1 MKNNGKIIGK
11 LFRNSVLSIIA
22 AAIATMLGVVIDGII
37 IGRFLGPDS
46 MAAYGLVT
54 PIINLATAFSGVLAT
69 GAQIICAQRLGA
81 GNADKARRAFS
92 MCMVIT
98 AIVATLMIV
107 IMLIFRD
114 PICVMLGARGNS
126 AKLLSL
132 TSDYLL
138 GLLFSFPSVLLL
150 FEFNALMRLDG
161 DANRVIVAVV
171 VMTILDVVG
180 DLTNALIV
188 HGGMLGMGLTTSI
201 SYFAA
206 LVIMLLHFTKKD
218 IIFKFSLKNLKLRDL
233 GEIIG
238 TGSSSAVGSASA
250 MLRNASLNQIMVA
263 SVLSSTAVAALGVV
277 NTVLNFTS
285 STMLGVAMTT
295 AMIAG
300 MILGEQDRVAAE
312 ALIKVSVHCRR
323 VWFCRGR
330 ENGFACRKRS
340 QVLRCKYYFLWLE
353 RRIYQLH
360 PGNETNG
367 NL

>member
-132 TSDYLL
+132 TSDYL
-138 GLLFSFPSVLLL
+138 
-150 FEFNALMRLDG
+150 
-161 DANRVIVAVV
+161 
-171 VMTILDVVG
+171 
-180 DLTNALIV
+180 
-188 HGGMLGMGLTTSI
+188 
-201 SYFAA
+201 
-206 LVIMLLHFTKKD
+206 
-218 IIFKFSLKNLKLRDL
+218 
-233 GEIIG
+233 
-238 TGSSSAVGSASA
+238 
-250 MLRNASLNQIMVA
+250 
-263 SVLSSTAVAALGVV
+263 
-277 NTVLNFTS
+277 
-285 STMLGVAMTT
+285 
-295 AMIAG
+295 
-300 MILGEQDRVAAE
+300 
-312 ALIKVSVHCRR
+312 
-323 VWFCRGR
+323 
-330 ENGFACRKRS
+330 
-340 QVLRCKYYFLWLE
+340 
-353 RRIYQLH
+353 
-360 PGNETNG
+360 
-367 NL
+367 

>member
-171 VMTILDVVG
+171 VMTILDVV
-180 DLTNALIV
+180 
-188 HGGMLGMGLTTSI
+188 
-201 SYFAA
+201 
-206 LVIMLLHFTKKD
+206 LL
-218 IIFKFSLKNLKLRDL
+218 R
-233 GEIIG
+233 
-238 TGSSSAVGSASA
+238 
-250 MLRNASLNQIMVA
+250 
-263 SVLSSTAVAALGVV
+263 
-277 NTVLNFTS
+277 
-285 STMLGVAMTT
+285 
-295 AMIAG
+295 
-300 MILGEQDRVAAE
+300 
-312 ALIKVSVHCRR
+312 
-323 VWFCRGR
+323 W
-330 ENGFACRKRS
+330 
-340 QVLRCKYYFLWLE
+340 
-353 RRIYQLH
+353 
-360 PGNETNG
+360 
-367 NL
+367 